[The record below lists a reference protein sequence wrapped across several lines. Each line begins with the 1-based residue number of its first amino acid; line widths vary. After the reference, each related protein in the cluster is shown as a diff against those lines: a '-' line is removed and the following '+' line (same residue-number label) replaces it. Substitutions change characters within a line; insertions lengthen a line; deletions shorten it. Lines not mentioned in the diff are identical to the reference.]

1 MMTSMN
7 FPTLP
12 SYYITNSFL
21 QEIWFWGPTY
31 PTFSDTMSLFL
42 LFFNFEIF
50 PNQDFR
56 ISTSKITCKQK
67 LKIHVRA

>member
-50 PNQDFR
+50 PNQDFSSASEC
-56 ISTSKITCKQK
+56 STYDQGH
-67 LKIHVRA
+67 LKRGL

>member
-1 MMTSMN
+1 MTSMN

-12 SYYITNSFL
+12 YDNVTYSFL
-21 QEIWFWGPTY
+21 QEIWFWGPTH

-42 LFFNFEIF
+42 LFFNFELF
-50 PNQDFR
+50 PNQDLI